1 MMENIFGIP
10 MGSLSLA
17 LAALLGI
24 LMAPVVFTILFKRVM
39 FRIGIR
45 NLPRR
50 RAQTLLIVLGL
61 MLSTLIM
68 SSALGFGDS
77 LNYSIKKG
85 VYDRLGPVDEMVA
98 IAGPT
103 GASAQT
109 PFPEATYGQVV
120 ARLAGDAAIDGHLP
134 NLSGQAA
141 VHFGGRSEP
150 AAQIVGLPA
159 DQMLQAL
166 RAPNGA
172 TLAGLQPGEV
182 LINARLATDLGIA
195 AGDTVRVDAGPVP
208 MEVRVVGILANGG
221 LA

>member
-1 MMENIFGIP
+1 METIFGLP
-10 MGSLSLA
+10 MGSLAVA
-17 LAALLGI
+17 LATLLGLLFI
-24 LMAPVVFTILFKRVM
+24 PVLATILFKRVM

-77 LNYSIKKG
+77 LNYSIKQG
-85 VYDRLGPVDEMVA
+85 VYDRLGPVDETVVVKSA
-98 IAGPT
+98 AGA
-103 GASAQT
+103 GAAGVIAQT
-109 PFPEATYGQVV
+109 PFPEGTYREVA

-134 NLSGQAA
+134 SLTGQAA

-159 DQMLQAL
+159 
-166 RAPNGA
+166 
-172 TLAGLQPGEV
+172 
-182 LINARLATDLGIA
+182 
-195 AGDTVRVDAGPVP
+195 
-208 MEVRVVGILANGG
+208 
-221 LA
+221 